1 MGTHRAMLFPE
12 PAWIT
17 RFRDGLGRL
26 ETAIA
31 GAALLLL
38 LALVF
43 GQILARNI
51 FHSSI
56 PEADILSRYM
66 VLYIAF
72 FGAAL
77 AVRSHRHIRLDI
89 VAAFLSHRRVRQIRV
104 PLYLIS
110 AAVCT
115 LFARAAARFWYDDW
129 QYVADNERWSSIL
142 ALITPFGFGLLA
154 LNFLLAALFINPEGH
169 VDK

>member
-1 MGTHRAMLFPE
+1 MLFTE

-17 RFRDGLGRL
+17 RFRDGLNRL
-26 ETAIA
+26 ESTIA
-31 GAALLLL
+31 GISLLLL

-43 GQILARNI
+43 GQILARNLI
-51 FHSSI
+51 HSSI
-56 PEADILSRYM
+56 PAADILSRYL

-89 VAAFLSHRRVRQIRV
+89 VAAMLSHRQIHLIRT

-110 AAVCT
+110 SAVCAV
-115 LFARAAARFWYDDW
+115 FAQAAGRFWYDDW

-142 ALITPFGFGLLA
+142 ALITPFGFALLA
-154 LNFLLAALFINPEGH
+154 LNFLLAALFVRPEGH

>member
-1 MGTHRAMLFPE
+1 MLLPE
-12 PAWIT
+12 PTWIT
-17 RFRDGLGRL
+17 RFRDGLSRL

-31 GAALLLL
+31 GTALLLL
-38 LALVF
+38 LVLVF

-51 FHSSI
+51 LHSSI

-89 VAAFLSHRRVRQIRV
+89 VAAFLSHRRIRQIRT

-110 AAVCT
+110 AAVCSV
-115 LFARAAARFWYDDW
+115 FAQAATRFWYDDW
-129 QYVADNERWSSIL
+129 QYVADSERWSSIL

-154 LNFLLAALFINPEGH
+154 LNFLLAAVFINPEGH

>member
-1 MGTHRAMLFPE
+1 MLLPE
-12 PAWIT
+12 PAWLT

-31 GAALLLL
+31 GTALLLL
-38 LALVF
+38 LSLVF
-43 GQILARNI
+43 GQILARNLL
-51 FHSSI
+51 HSSI
-56 PEADILSRYM
+56 PGADILSRYL
-66 VLYIAF
+66 VLYVAF

-89 VAAFLSHRRVRQIRV
+89 VAAFLSRRRINQIRT
-104 PLYLIS
+104 PLYLLS

-115 LFARAAARFWYDDW
+115 LLAKAAGRFWYDDW
-129 QYVADNERWSSIL
+129 KYVADNERWSSIM

-154 LNFLLAALFINPEGH
+154 LNFLLAALFVHSESH
-169 VDK
+169 LDK

>member
-1 MGTHRAMLFPE
+1 MLFPE
-12 PAWIT
+12 HAWIT

-26 ETAIA
+26 ETTIA
-31 GAALLLL
+31 GVALLLL

-43 GQILARNI
+43 GQILARNLL
-51 FHSSI
+51 HSSI
-56 PEADILSRYM
+56 PAADILSRYL
-66 VLYIAF
+66 VLYVGF

-77 AVRSHRHIRLDI
+77 AVRTHRHIRLDI
-89 VAAFLSHRRVRQIRV
+89 VAAFLSHRRIHQIRA

-110 AAVCT
+110 AVVCAV
-115 LFARAAARFWYDDW
+115 FAQAAGRFWYDDW

-142 ALITPFGFGLLA
+142 ALITPLGFALLS
-154 LNFLLAALFINPEGH
+154 LDFLLAAVFIRPEDH

>member
-1 MGTHRAMLFPE
+1 MLLPE
-12 PAWIT
+12 PAWVT
-17 RFRDGLGRL
+17 RFRDGLSRL

-51 FHSSI
+51 LHSSI
-56 PEADILSRYM
+56 PEGDILSRYM

-89 VAAFLSHRRVRQIRV
+89 VAAFLSHRRVHQIRT

-110 AAVCT
+110 AAVCA
-115 LFARAAARFWYDDW
+115 LFAQAAARFWYDDW

-154 LNFLLAALFINPEGH
+154 LNFLLAALFVNPEGH

>member
-1 MGTHRAMLFPE
+1 MLLPE
-12 PAWIT
+12 PTWIT
-17 RFRDGLGRL
+17 RFRDGLSRL

-31 GAALLLL
+31 GTALLLL
-38 LALVF
+38 LVLVF
-43 GQILARNI
+43 GQILARNF

-89 VAAFLSHRRVRQIRV
+89 VAAFLKHRRIRQIRT
-104 PLYLIS
+104 PLYVIS
-110 AAVCT
+110 AAVCSV
-115 LFARAAARFWYDDW
+115 FAQAATRFWYDDW
-129 QYVADNERWSSIL
+129 QYVADSERWSSIL

-154 LNFLLAALFINPEGH
+154 LNFLLAAVFINPEDH

>member
-1 MGTHRAMLFPE
+1 MLLPE

-31 GAALLLL
+31 GTSLLLL
-38 LALVF
+38 LSLVF
-43 GQILARNI
+43 GQILARN
-51 FHSSI
+51 FLHSSI
-56 PEADILSRYM
+56 PEADILSRYL

-89 VAAFLSHRRVRQIRV
+89 VAAFLSRRRINQIRT
-104 PLYLIS
+104 PLYLLS

-115 LFARAAARFWYDDW
+115 LFAKAAGRFWYDDW
-129 QYVADNERWSSIL
+129 QYVADNERWSSIM

-154 LNFLLAALFINPEGH
+154 LNFLLAALFAHPESH
-169 VDK
+169 PDK

>member
-1 MGTHRAMLFPE
+1 MLLPE
-12 PAWIT
+12 PVWIT
-17 RFRDGLGRL
+17 RFRDGLSQL

-31 GAALLLL
+31 GTALLLL

-43 GQILARNI
+43 GQILARN
-51 FHSSI
+51 FFQSSI
-56 PEADILSRYM
+56 PVADVLSRYL
-66 VLYIAF
+66 VLYVAF

-89 VAAFLSHRRVRQIRV
+89 VAAFLSHRRIRQIRT

-110 AAVCT
+110 AAVCA
-115 LFARAAARFWYDDW
+115 LFARAAGRFWYDDW

-142 ALITPFGFGLLA
+142 ALITPFGFALLA
-154 LNFLLAALFINPEGH
+154 LNFLLAALFASPEGH

>member
-1 MGTHRAMLFPE
+1 MLLPE

-17 RFRDGLGRL
+17 RFRDGLNRL
-26 ETAIA
+26 ESAI
-31 GAALLLL
+31 GGTALLLL

-43 GQILARNI
+43 GQILARNLL
-51 FHSSI
+51 HSSI
-56 PEADILSRYM
+56 PAADILSRYL
-66 VLYIAF
+66 VLYVAF

-89 VAAFLSHRRVRQIRV
+89 VAAFLSHRRIIQIRS

-110 AAVCT
+110 AAVCAV
-115 LFARAAARFWYDDW
+115 FARAAGRFWYDDW

-154 LNFLLAALFINPEGH
+154 LNFLLAALFIRPEGH

>member
-1 MGTHRAMLFPE
+1 MLLPE
-12 PAWIT
+12 PTWIT
-17 RFRDGLGRL
+17 RFRDGLSRL

-31 GAALLLL
+31 GTALLLL
-38 LALVF
+38 LVLVF
-43 GQILARNI
+43 GQILARNF

-89 VAAFLSHRRVRQIRV
+89 VAAFLSHRRIRQIRT

-110 AAVCT
+110 AAVCSV
-115 LFARAAARFWYDDW
+115 FAQAATRFWYDDW
-129 QYVADNERWSSIL
+129 QYVADSERWSSIL

-154 LNFLLAALFINPEGH
+154 LNFLLAAVFINPEGH

>member
-1 MGTHRAMLFPE
+1 MLLPE

-31 GAALLLL
+31 GTSLLLL
-38 LALVF
+38 LSLVF
-43 GQILARNI
+43 GQILARN
-51 FHSSI
+51 FLHSSI
-56 PEADILSRYM
+56 PEADILSRYL
-66 VLYIAF
+66 VLYVAF

-89 VAAFLSHRRVRQIRV
+89 VAAFLSRRRINQIRT
-104 PLYLIS
+104 PLYLLS
-110 AAVCT
+110 AVVCT
-115 LFARAAARFWYDDW
+115 LFAKAAGRFWYDDW
-129 QYVADNERWSSIL
+129 QYVADNERWSSIM

-154 LNFLLAALFINPEGH
+154 LNFLLTALFVPSESH
-169 VDK
+169 PDK

>member
-1 MGTHRAMLFPE
+1 MLFPE
-12 PAWIT
+12 SVWIT
-17 RFRDGLGRL
+17 RFRDGLSRL
-26 ETAIA
+26 ETTIA
-31 GAALLLL
+31 GTSLLLL
-38 LALVF
+38 LGLVF
-43 GQILARNI
+43 GQILARN
-51 FHSSI
+51 FLHSSI
-56 PEADILSRYM
+56 PAADILSRYL
-66 VLYIAF
+66 VLYVAF

-89 VAAFLSHRRVRQIRV
+89 VAAFLSHRRIVQIRT

-110 AAVCT
+110 AAVCAV
-115 LFARAAARFWYDDW
+115 FARAAARFWYDDW

-154 LNFLLAALFINPEGH
+154 LNFLLAALFIRPEGH